1 MYLSTVSLLSRQCRF
16 LVIERLGSRYP
27 SLSLYPVHPWRVA
40 HPLPLPTPYHIGLP
54 MPATPGQ
61 GTRRYM
67 KLRAI
72 FLDECKEA
80 NAPCWLCGQPID
92 YRIPHNDP
100 VTGAVNREAFELDH
114 AYPRSTHPEL
124 AEDPSNF
131 RPSHRACNLKRSDG
145 KGDLPM
151 GSVSSRFL
159 ITPDESYTYEFN

>member
-1 MYLSTVSLLSRQCRF
+1 
-16 LVIERLGSRYP
+16 
-27 SLSLYPVHPWRVA
+27 
-40 HPLPLPTPYHIGLP
+40 
-54 MPATPGQ
+54 MPASPGQ

-100 VTGAVNREAFELDH
+100 ATGAVNREAFELDH

-159 ITPDESYTYEFN
+159 VAPDESYTYEFN

>member
-1 MYLSTVSLLSRQCRF
+1 
-16 LVIERLGSRYP
+16 
-27 SLSLYPVHPWRVA
+27 
-40 HPLPLPTPYHIGLP
+40 

-80 NAPCWLCGQPID
+80 NAPCWLCGQLID

-159 ITPDESYTYEFN
+159 IAPDESYTYEFN

>member
-1 MYLSTVSLLSRQCRF
+1 
-16 LVIERLGSRYP
+16 
-27 SLSLYPVHPWRVA
+27 
-40 HPLPLPTPYHIGLP
+40 
-54 MPATPGQ
+54 MPASPGN

-67 KLRAI
+67 KLRKV
-72 FLDECKEA
+72 FLAECEA
-80 NAPCWLCGQPID
+80 VNAPCWICGQAID
-92 YRIPHNDP
+92 YRVPHKDP
-100 VTGAVNREAFELDH
+100 VSGAVNKEAFELDH

-159 ITPDESYTYEFN
+159 VAPDESYTYTYDF

>member
-1 MYLSTVSLLSRQCRF
+1 
-16 LVIERLGSRYP
+16 
-27 SLSLYPVHPWRVA
+27 
-40 HPLPLPTPYHIGLP
+40 
-54 MPATPGQ
+54 MPASPGQ

-67 KLRAI
+67 KLRAV

-159 ITPDESYTYEFN
+159 IAPDESYTYEFN

>member
-1 MYLSTVSLLSRQCRF
+1 
-16 LVIERLGSRYP
+16 
-27 SLSLYPVHPWRVA
+27 
-40 HPLPLPTPYHIGLP
+40 
-54 MPATPGQ
+54 MPASPGQ

-72 FLDECKEA
+72 FLDGCKEA

-131 RPSHRACNLKRSDG
+131 RRLIERATSSAQMVRATCQWVLFRLGSLLHQMNPILMSSTKRIILVFQNYYYFYPS
-145 KGDLPM
+145 
-151 GSVSSRFL
+151 
-159 ITPDESYTYEFN
+159 ESLGISE